1 MVERYRIFAFTTF
14 YRADSL
20 PGMRPVNPV
29 SDLETR
35 HLHIP
40 RQEAALPMISP
51 SRGSIRSVVNSRT
64 SSNLARASAQNRF
77 ANPVG
82 CLRPVHLAVQ
92 FAV

>member
-40 RQEAALPMISP
+40 RQEARTADDLALAGQYQECRELP
-51 SRGSIRSVVNSRT
+51 SV
-64 SSNLARASAQNRF
+64 LEFSAG
-77 ANPVG
+77 VG
-82 CLRPVHLAVQ
+82 TEPLR
-92 FAV
+92 